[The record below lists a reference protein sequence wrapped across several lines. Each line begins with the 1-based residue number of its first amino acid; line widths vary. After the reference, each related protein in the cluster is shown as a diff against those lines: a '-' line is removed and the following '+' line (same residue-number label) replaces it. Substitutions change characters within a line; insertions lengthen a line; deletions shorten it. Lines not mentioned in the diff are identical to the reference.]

1 MLDLNVARLDQQLML
16 DMAMLEQLVLDV
28 VDI

>member
-1 MLDLNVARLDQQLML
+1 MLDLNVARLDHQLML